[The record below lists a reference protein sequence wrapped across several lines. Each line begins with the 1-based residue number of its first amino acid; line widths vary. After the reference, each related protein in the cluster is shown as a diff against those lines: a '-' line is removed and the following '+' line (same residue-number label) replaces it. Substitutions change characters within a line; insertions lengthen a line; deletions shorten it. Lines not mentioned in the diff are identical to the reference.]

1 MDRLAEVPPIMA
13 SICMDSEG
21 LDGVRASRLFRF
33 AIIHFF
39 LSAANTQMDT
49 FCNRDAGIMRL
60 LTVAKVLG

>member
-39 LSAANTQMDT
+39 SQP
-49 FCNRDAGIMRL
+49 
-60 LTVAKVLG
+60 LTLKWTLFAIAMQA